1 MSHHFHL
8 NFHKGLLGH
17 NDGIDI
23 WVSGMVCRSG
33 FVDLNFLIVWFV
45 DNRVV
50 GNGVDNGVGL
60 NRLSA
65 NITEDGDLG
74 DIVDDNIICFAL

>member
-1 MSHHFHL
+1 
-8 NFHKGLLGH
+8 
-17 NDGIDI
+17 
-23 WVSGMVCRSG
+23 MVCRSG

-45 DNRVV
+45 DN
-50 GNGVDNGVGL
+50 GFGF

-65 NITEDGDLG
+65 GITEDGDLD